1 LTARQ
6 ALAFVKRHGI
16 VLESAR
22 VRGASAQTFVD
33 AVVGAPVRGNW
44 WSHPKGAQIFRLTR
58 GVRDSEDV
66 LVCRLIDDKVT
77 YVHRRL
83 WPALVRLSPGIGARR
98 LDAIREVHTRTGK
111 HVMRRYRFPSWV
123 PPAIRQA
130 ARRLTKESAIQLV
143 PSVRIQAADPAARR

>member
-1 LTARQ
+1 MTETQ

-16 VLESAR
+16 VLESAH
-22 VRGASAQTFVD
+22 VRGARMPTFAD
-33 AVVGAPVRGNW
+33 AVVGARVRGNW
-44 WSHPKGAQIFRLTR
+44 WSHPEGKTIFSLTR
-58 GVRDSEDV
+58 AVRDSGDV
-66 LVCRLIDDKVT
+66 LVCRLIDDKIT

-83 WPALVRLSPGIGARR
+83 WPALVRLAPGIGARR

-111 HVMRRYRFPSWV
+111 HVVRRYRFPSWV

-143 PSVRIQAADPAARR
+143 PSVRIPGADPAARR